1 MRMKKLLMRKLR
13 MTICRWLLMKSL
25 WTEMNLRCFRIV
37 LLGNNLGHV
46 TEFRP
51 REVQHLFLF
60 NHKNDQNIFT
70 RAQLKKKK
78 TKGLDRIMTDT
89 TLLLS
94 SDSVLLSL
102 LHRRAVILSTSRKNS
117 AADNRHWKIKCR
129 YRWRPTNDPSWKVCK
144 TDAAD
149 NGVYIATIPWTK
161 LPVFAR
167 FQTHIERYRAF
178 LQLLLFVFL
187 WYRFHTIKGP
197 FSQSECII

>member
-1 MRMKKLLMRKLR
+1 MRMKNADEKITDEKITNDNMR
-13 MTICRWLLMKSL
+13 MMKSL
-25 WTEMNLRCFRIV
+25 WTEMNLLCFRIV

-46 TEFRP
+46 AEFRP

-94 SDSVLLSL
+94 PDSVLLSL

-117 AADNRHWKIKCR
+117 AADNGCR
-129 YRWRPTNDPSWKVCK
+129 YSNRWRPTNDPSWKVCK

-149 NGVYIATIPWTK
+149 NGVYTATIPWTK
-161 LPVFAR
+161 LLVFTR
-167 FQTHIERYRAF
+167 FKLISKGTERFFKSVFTAF
-178 LQLLLFVFL
+178 AL
-187 WYRFHTIKGP
+187 RFSLIQV
-197 FSQSECII
+197 SYN

>member
-1 MRMKKLLMRKLR
+1 MRM
-13 MTICRWLLMKSL
+13 MKSL
-25 WTEMNLRCFRIV
+25 WTEMNLLCFRIV

-46 TEFRP
+46 AEFRP

-94 SDSVLLSL
+94 PDSVLLSL

-117 AADNRHWKIKCR
+117 AADNGCR
-129 YRWRPTNDPSWKVCK
+129 YSNRWRPTNDPSWKVCK
-144 TDAAD
+144 AEAAD

-197 FSQSECII
+197 FRELECIIQT